1 MQPRAYFDNSATTP
15 LDPRVR
21 DAMRPYAADTFG
33 NPSSLHLEG
42 RLAHSAIDKARGLVA
57 QLINAEPAEIVFTA
71 SGTESDNLALF
82 GVVNASGCPTCHVV
96 VSAIEHPAILASCD
110 HLTRSGVEV
119 TRVNP
124 DAEGIVRP
132 DFIARALRPDTVLV
146 SVMAANNVIGT
157 LQPIGEIG
165 RIARAHGALFHT
177 DAVQAAG
184 KIPIDVRSL
193 SVDLLSLSAHK
204 LHGPKGVGALYVR
217 KGVALAPLVH
227 GGGQER
233 GLRSATENVP
243 GIVGL
248 GAAAEIA
255 AHEMPLDAARL
266 VGLRDELIDT
276 LLTRIPAAYLIG
288 HRLRRLPGHV
298 CVGFA
303 GYEGE
308 AIRLLLKLDEAGFAV
323 STGSACSAHKAAE
336 PSYILTALGLDPLRA
351 RGSLR
356 ITLGRFNTSA
366 EVERFSELLPELL
379 ATLKPIGRQAPPKGA
394 PTHVDSRLS

>member
-21 DAMRPYAADTFG
+21 DAMGPYAVNTFG
-33 NPSSLHLEG
+33 NPSSLHHEG
-42 RLAHSAIDKARGLVA
+42 RLARAAVDKARA
-57 QLINAEPAEIVFTA
+57 QIARLINADASEIVITG
-71 SGTESDNLALF
+71 SGTESDNLALV
-82 GVVNASGCPTCHVV
+82 GVLNASDRPTRHVV

-110 HLTRSGVEV
+110 FLTRNGIEV

-124 DAEGIVRP
+124 DADGIVQPRS
-132 DFIARALRPDTVLV
+132 IVSALRPDTVLV
-146 SVMAANNVIGT
+146 SVMAANNVVGT
-157 LQPIGEIG
+157 LQPIDEIG
-165 RIARAHGALFHT
+165 RIAHAHGALFHT

-184 KIPIDVRSL
+184 KIPVDVRSQAI
-193 SVDLLSLSAHK
+193 DLLSLSAHK
-204 LHGPKGVGALYVR
+204 LHGPKGVGALFVR
-217 KGVALAPLVH
+217 KGVEPAPIVH

-243 GIVGL
+243 GIVGF
-248 GAAAEIA
+248 GEATAIA
-255 AHEMPLDAARL
+255 ASEMALDAARL
-266 VGLRDELIDT
+266 VGLREELINA
-276 LLTRIPAAYLIG
+276 LLTRIPTAYLIG
-288 HRLRRLPGHV
+288 HRFRRLPGHV

-308 AIRLLLKLDEAGFAV
+308 AIALLLKLDEAGFAV

-336 PSYILTALGLDPLRA
+336 PSYILTALGFDPLRA

-366 EVERFSELLPELL
+366 EVERLSELLPRLV
-379 ATLKPIGRQAPPKGA
+379 ATLKPIGHQTPLKGA
-394 PTHVDSRLS
+394 PTHVDSRFS